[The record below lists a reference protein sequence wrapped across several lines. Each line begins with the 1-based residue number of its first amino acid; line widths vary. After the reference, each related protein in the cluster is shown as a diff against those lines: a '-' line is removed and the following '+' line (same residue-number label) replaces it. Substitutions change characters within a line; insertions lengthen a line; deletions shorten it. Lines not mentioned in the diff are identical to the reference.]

1 MFNGLK
7 ISASGMLS
15 ERVRL
20 EAISSNIANANN
32 TTVDAN
38 GNVYKRKQ
46 ALLKESNLN
55 FKDVLNGV
63 EVSRIVEDNSAD
75 KLVYDPEHEDAIK
88 EGEFAGYVRYPN
100 VNIAKEIMDLMNV
113 QRAFE
118 VNSQTF
124 NASKGILDSSLNII
138 K

>member
-15 ERVRL
+15 ERLRL
-20 EAISSNIANANN
+20 ETISSNIANANN
-32 TTVDAN
+32 TTLDAN

-46 ALLKESNLN
+46 ALLDEDNLN
-55 FKDVLNGV
+55 FNDVLNGV
-63 EVSRIVEDNSAD
+63 KVSKIVEDQATD
-75 KLVYDPEHEDAIK
+75 KLVYDPDHEDAIK

-100 VNIAKEIMDLMNV
+100 VDIAKEIIDLINA

-124 NASKGILDSSLNII
+124 SASKGILDSSLNII